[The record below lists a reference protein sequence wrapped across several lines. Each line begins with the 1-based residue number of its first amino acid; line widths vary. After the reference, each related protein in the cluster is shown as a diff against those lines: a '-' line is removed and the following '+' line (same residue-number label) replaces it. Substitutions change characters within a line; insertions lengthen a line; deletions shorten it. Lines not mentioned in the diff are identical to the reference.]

1 MTIILDPD
9 LVAKIAQIASVLEV
23 SGYPKPGNVHR
34 TQDFE
39 DMIFEDFL
47 ISGIVIGDVM
57 KKAALKGAKYK
68 DKPDSLYKIGL
79 GELIKE
85 AVEETNKWIAN
96 NTNLGIIML
105 LTPLSA
111 AAGMTDN
118 FLKLRDNIDK
128 IMRATTSKDALN
140 LYDSINI
147 ADAGGMGERDELDV
161 GSEKA
166 KEELLKNEINM
177 FQVLDISS
185 EWDMLSF
192 ELTNQMPVTFEVG
205 FPLFKNVKMNYGI
218 NKATIQTFLTI
229 LSEFPDTLI
238 SRKYGVNVAMEVL
251 NDAKNILNTGGIL
264 NEEGY
269 KLLKNFDQTLISK
282 KLNPGTTADLT
293 ASSIMVALLEEYTI
307 KKILIK

>member
-1 MTIILDPD
+1 MDPD
-9 LVAKIAQIASVLEV
+9 LVGKIAQIASVLEV

-47 ISGIVIGDVM
+47 ISGIVIGDLI
-57 KKAALKGAKYK
+57 KKAAKLGGKYK
-68 DKPDSLYKIGL
+68 TQPDLYYKIKL
-79 GELIKE
+79 GELIKK
-85 AVEETNKWIAN
+85 AVLETNNWVEN

-105 LTPLSA
+105 LIPLSA
-111 AAGMTDN
+111 AAGMSDG
-118 FLKLRDNIDK
+118 FHELRDNIDK
-128 IMRATTSKDALN
+128 IMRATTPMDAYN

-166 KEELLKNEINM
+166 KSELLDKEINM
-177 FQVLDISS
+177 FKVLDMSS

-192 ELTNQMPVTFEVG
+192 ELTHRMPVTFEVG
-205 FPLFKNVKMNYGI
+205 YPLFKNVKMNYGV

-238 SRKYGVNVAMEVL
+238 SRKYGVGVARGVSNNARL
-251 NDAKNILNTGGIL
+251 ILDDGGIL
-264 NEEGY
+264 NCDGYLMLEE
-269 KLLKNFDQTLISK
+269 FDQELISK
-282 KLNPGTTADLT
+282 KMNPGTTADLT
-293 ASSIMVALLEEYTI
+293 ASSIMTAFLEEFYH
-307 KKILIK
+307 KII